1 MMSGDTL
8 KDRMSRMEAAVGEV
22 HPGEESLAVKT
33 EVISIDMANLKLAF
47 DGLTKDVAEKLGSV
61 MEDVDALVGELKGR
75 IANLESELS
84 LLKRAVSTTSMH
96 SEGGPSKIKVPE
108 SKQFGG
114 TRSAKELE
122 NFFRDMEQYFKVA
135 RIPKME
141 RVSNTR
147 MYLEG
152 DAKLWWWSRLQED
165 AEANRP
171 TIEMW
176 ESLKRELKGQFLPGN
191 ASWIAREG
199 LKKLKHTGSIRDRR
213 LKEVK

>member
-1 MMSGDTL
+1 MSRDTL
-8 KDRMSRMEAAVGEV
+8 KDRMSRMEAVVEEV
-22 HPGEESLAVKT
+22 HPGEE
-33 EVISIDMANLKLAF
+33 ISIDLANLKLAF

-61 MEDVDALVGELKGR
+61 MEDVATLVGELKGSV
-75 IANLESELS
+75 ANLESELS
-84 LLKRAVSTTSMH
+84 LLKHTVSTTSMH

-122 NFFRDMEQYFKVA
+122 NVFRDMEQYFKAA
-135 RIPKME
+135 RIPEVE

-147 MYLEG
+147 MCLEG

-171 TIEMW
+171 TIETW

-191 ASWIAREG
+191 ASWIAGEG